1 MFDQI
6 SVEDPRVSELCNKTS
21 EPSPYQ
27 ILLTCLQK
35 NHGMGDTNIDTEM
48 VPMKKHQK
56 SKYIMRLGAY
66 YFDFT
71 NFFVQRRWNL
81 SGKIQYLKRHL
92 MIGLVYFLL

>member
-66 YFDFT
+66 YLDFT
-71 NFFVQRRWNL
+71 NFFVQLANRTF
-81 SGKIQYLKRHL
+81 SLKSCKTNSKTHAL
-92 MIGLVYFLL
+92 KKL

>member
-6 SVEDPRVSELCNKTS
+6 SIEDPRVSELCNKTS

-35 NHGMGDTNIDTEM
+35 NIGIGDTNIVTRM

-56 SKYIMRLGAY
+56 SKYIMELGI
-66 YFDFT
+66 DFT
-71 NFFVQRRWNL
+71 SFVN
-81 SGKIQYLKRHL
+81 IFCLKKFH
-92 MIGLVYFLL
+92 